1 MIIYLIPQSY
11 SNISDAIKEDLN
23 MKINHVEGRII
34 TSQEQIHE
42 AFIELKKYEIYL
54 NRKINEKNRYSIKEA
69 ISNPERKAFVLVQ
82 AELSKFHIDYWE
94 MRRQASDILV
104 LLKRLNNCVKT
115 LGFELKNFWL
125 YFWAVKFQKYF
136 TLRFW
141 EHAEKQIMLQ
151 FSDLEPGSKDLNKK
165 GKHF

>member
-1 MIIYLIPQSY
+1 MTLCKCEEIGKY
-11 SNISDAIKEDLN
+11 SSKIEERKTLKE
-23 MKINHVEGRII
+23 
-34 TSQEQIHE
+34 
-42 AFIELKKYEIYL
+42 
-54 NRKINEKNRYSIKEA
+54 INEKNRYSIKEA